1 MMEKFK
7 WGGMENPEIYMDENN
22 QRMTMNLRNN
32 FARLA
37 DALVE
42 EGQKEKAIKVL
53 DKCVEVMPQ
62 KNIPYNFFM
71 LPCAEAYYRADATD
85 KADKI
90 VNDILSNYYSDLQ
103 YFFSMKNVKGL
114 DYEKQ
119 QAMAVLQ
126 KIVML
131 TKSFK
136 RDALSKDAET
146 KFNQMNEL
154 YQSSSASF
162 QGMFE
167 EQ

>member
-1 MMEKFK
+1 
-7 WGGMENPEIYMDENN
+7 
-22 QRMTMNLRNN
+22 
-32 FARLA
+32 
-37 DALVE
+37 
-42 EGQKEKAIKVL
+42 
-53 DKCVEVMPQ
+53 
-62 KNIPYNFFM
+62 
-71 LPCAEAYYRADATD
+71 
-85 KADKI
+85 
-90 VNDILSNYYSDLQ
+90 
-103 YFFSMKNVKGL
+103 L